1 MTTPAKRMKVMEAKS
16 FHGLSLLE
24 PEKSSPVII
33 HAVAAVI
40 PIARSVAGQRSL
52 YPNVDSSKKNPCT
65 VPPVRDAIAM
75 EPKKIIQSV

>member
-52 YPNVDSSKKNPCT
+52 YLMWT
-65 VPPVRDAIAM
+65 H
-75 EPKKIIQSV
+75 PKRIHVLFRRSEML